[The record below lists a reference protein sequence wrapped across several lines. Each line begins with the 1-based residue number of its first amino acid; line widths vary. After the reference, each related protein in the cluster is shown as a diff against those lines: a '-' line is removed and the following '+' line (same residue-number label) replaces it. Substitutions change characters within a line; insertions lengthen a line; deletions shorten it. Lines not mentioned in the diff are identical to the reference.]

1 MVRLLPLLLAL
12 SLLAGCASVSTRE
25 RPRAD
30 LQNIQRFFVEK
41 RLGDDHRIDEL
52 IVAELQ
58 RHGRTATSGPL
69 TMAPDDAEAI
79 VSYNDRWA
87 WDFSTY
93 LIEASLE
100 IRRARTDKPIAA
112 ASYHRAVLSRQ
123 TPADAIR
130 VMLDPLFAAPKRPA
144 RQ

>member
-1 MVRLLPLLLAL
+1 MLRLVFLLAVL
-12 SLLAGCASVSTRE
+12 LLAGCGSVSTRE

-30 LQNIQRFFVEK
+30 LQDIQRFFVEK
-41 RLGDDHRIDEL
+41 RLGDDHRIDQL

-69 TMAPDDAEAI
+69 TMLPDDAQAI
-79 VSYNDRWA
+79 VSYTDRWA
-87 WDFSTY
+87 WDFSSY
-93 LIEASLE
+93 LIEAALE

-112 ASYHRAVLSRQ
+112 ASYHRAVVSRK

-130 VMLDPLFAAPKRPA
+130 VMLEPLFGPPSQSRA

>member
-1 MVRLLPLLLAL
+1 MVRLVSLLLVL
-12 SLLAGCASVSTRE
+12 LLAGCASVSTRE
-25 RPRAD
+25 RPRAG
-30 LQNIQRFFVEK
+30 LQDIQCFFVET
-41 RLGDDHRIDEL
+41 RLGDDHHIDDL

-58 RHGRTATSGPL
+58 RHGRTATAGPL
-69 TMAPDDAEAI
+69 TMLPDDAQAI

-87 WDFSTY
+87 WDFSSY

-112 ASYHRAVLSRQ
+112 ASYHRAVVSRK
-123 TPADAIR
+123 TPADAMR
-130 VMLDPLFAAPKRPA
+130 VMLDPLFGPPSKSPP